1 MNIIIFHGILSVTK
15 GLPFVIGLSP
25 GRPQKSFSDLC
36 ERNKRRKT
44 ENLRTSDLD
53 VLAYATQMKLRET
66 GEVEASKIVKV
77 LTRSPRKAKKY
88 AAAVKQ
94 QADKQ
99 EKEVSTKLAH
109 LRSLF
114 MFVEAGL
121 TQAQY
126 EVVRDTNPGFYPCY
140 SILKKLKKECYP
152 EIHSITETCAEVRV
166 QSLMDHTIK
175 RLLLH
180 LGEEVLAQLTESE
193 KQSFLLISKWGCDG
207 SQQVQYKMK
216 FENETDSD
224 ANIFQSSVV
233 PLQLV
238 YGTERKII
246 WQNPTPSS
254 PRYCRPIRIRFVKE
268 NSDVTNEEIEYVEN
282 QIKELSK
289 TKIDD
294 ISAKHKIV
302 FTMVDGKVCNAA
314 THTKSTMRCYIC
326 GGTSSDFN
334 DLTKER
340 PCNTENMRFGLSL
353 LHARIRF
360 FESILHVAYKL
371 PVMKWRARLTAEEKK
386 LVETRKKEIQTKFRE
401 QLGLLVDIPKANF
414 GNTNDGNTSRRFF
427 DEYEK
432 SAEITGIDQ
441 NLIYRLKVILD
452 TMCCGIKINIEKFE
466 MYCKETAE
474 LYVSLYKFHPMSPT
488 LHKVLSHGAAVIK
501 EAILPIGQ
509 LSEEAAEARN
519 KHIRAFRLNY
529 ARKFSRVACNTDVL
543 NRLLL
548 TSDPLLTG
556 MRNAK
561 HKRKSPLSADTM
573 NLLEENDICN
583 ISIENDSED
592 DEN

>member
-1 MNIIIFHGILSVTK
+1 MTNSLSFVT
-15 GLPFVIGLSP
+15 GLSP
-25 GRPQKSFSDLC
+25 GRPQKSFSELC
-36 ERNKRRKT
+36 ERSKRRKT
-44 ENLRTSDLD
+44 EELRSADLNE
-53 VLAYATQMKLRET
+53 LAYATQMKLRKT
-66 GEVEASKIVKV
+66 GEVEASKLVKV
-77 LTRSPRKAKKY
+77 LTRSPQKAKKY
-88 AAAVKQ
+88 AMAIKEKTTQ
-94 QADKQ
+94 Q
-99 EKEVSTKLAH
+99 EKEVSTKSAH
-109 LRSLF
+109 LCALF

-126 EVVRDTNPGFYPCY
+126 EVIRDTTPGIYPCY
-140 SILKKLKKECYP
+140 SIIKKLKKECYP

-180 LGEEVLAQLTESE
+180 LGEEVLEQLTESE
-193 KQSFLLISKWGCDG
+193 KQSLLLISKWGCDG
-207 SQQVQYKMK
+207 SQQVQYKMR

-224 ANIFQSSVV
+224 ANIFQSSLV

-238 YGTERKII
+238 YGAEKKML

-254 PRYCRPIRIRFVKE
+254 PRYCRPIRIRFIKE
-268 NSDVTNEEIEYVEN
+268 TTDVTNEEIEYIET
-282 QIKELSK
+282 QIKELNK

-294 ISAKHKIV
+294 KSVKHKIV

-326 GGTSSDFN
+326 GATSVEFN

-340 PCNTENMRFGLSL
+340 PCNIDNMRFGLSL

-371 PVMKWRARLTAEEKK
+371 PIKKWRARLSDEEKQ
-386 LVETRKKEIQTKFRE
+386 LVETRKKDIQNKFRE
-401 QLGLLVDIPKANF
+401 ELGLLVDIPKANF

-427 DEYEK
+427 EEYEK
-432 SAEITGIDQ
+432 SAEITGIDK

-452 TMCCGIKINIEKFE
+452 TMCCGIKINSEKFE
-466 MYCKETAE
+466 IYCKETAE
-474 LYVSLYKFHPMSPT
+474 LYVSLYNFQPMTPT
-488 LHKVLSHGAAVIK
+488 LHKVLRHGAAVIK

-519 KHIRAFRLNY
+519 KHIRSFRLNY

-556 MRNAK
+556 MRNSK
-561 HKRKSPLSADTM
+561 HKRKSPLSADTI
-573 NLLEENDICN
+573 NLLEENDLCN
-583 ISIENDSED
+583 ISIENDSD
-592 DEN
+592 DE

>member
-1 MNIIIFHGILSVTK
+1 MERSNASTFNEKLEFMELELLRQYSEDDPNIADAKHNLSIIRHQFKQKWSAARNTK
-15 GLPFVIGLSP
+15 ARFLEANKEWLKGTISLP
-25 GRPQKSFSDLC
+25 
-36 ERNKRRKT
+36 
-44 ENLRTSDLD
+44 
-53 VLAYATQMKLRET
+53 
-66 GEVEASKIVKV
+66 
-77 LTRSPRKAKKY
+77 KA
-88 AAAVKQ
+88 
-94 QADKQ
+94 
-99 EKEVSTKLAH
+99 
-109 LRSLF
+109 
-114 MFVEAGL
+114 AGL

-180 LGEEVLAQLTESE
+180 LGEEVLEQLTESE

-207 SQQVQYKMK
+207 SQQIQYKMK
-216 FENETDSD
+216 FANETDSD

-268 NSDVTNEEIEYVEN
+268 NTDVTNEEIEYVEN

-294 ISAKHKIV
+294 ISVKHKIV

-326 GGTSSDFN
+326 GATSSDFN

-360 FESILHVAYKL
+360 LESILHVAYKL

-427 DEYEK
+427 DKYEK
-432 SAEITGIDQ
+432 AAEITGIDQ

-452 TMCCGIKINIEKFE
+452 TMCCGIKININKFE
-466 MYCKETAE
+466 IYCKETAE

-488 LHKVLSHGAAVIK
+488 LHKVLIHGAAVIK

-509 LSEEAAEARN
+509 LTEEAAEARN

-556 MRNAK
+556 MRNSK